1 MGLIVLALVQAL
13 IYNFMC
19 SRKEAELARLES
31 ASGDDSATGDD
42 PDTGSGPSN
51 SES

>member
-13 IYNFMC
+13 VYNIMC
-19 SRKEAELARLES
+19 SRKEAEFARLES
-31 ASGDDSATGDD
+31 LSGDDSSTSDD
-42 PDTGSGPSN
+42 PDTGSGPAS